1 MQAVGTLAGA
11 VKAAGLVRGAS
22 RGEDEGRAHKW
33 QRGATLAACRRLLS
47 AAPRGPYIDGVK
59 EDDVTVTTSNSKGV
73 EISGGL
79 GSEGEANGSRE

>member
-59 EDDVTVTTSNSKGV
+59 EDDVTVAASSSEGV
-73 EISGGL
+73 EMSGGL
-79 GSEGEANGSRE
+79 GGEGEANSGRE